1 MDPATAAVMV
11 LLSCSPGQASVCKPA
26 NWAPETRYAS
36 LEECRA
42 SLADRLAAA
51 PSGEIVGRCRLADQT
66 VTGSLPTGYTT
77 VVVTRGIGSSA
88 VSTSYIV
95 QHHE

>member
-1 MDPATAAVMV
+1 MQE
-11 LLSCSPGQASVCKPA
+11 LLRK
-26 NWAPETRYAS
+26 R
-36 LEECRA
+36 
-42 SLADRLAAA
+42 RLRFRQNVKRS
-51 PSGEIVGRCRLADQT
+51 SGEIVGRCRPVDQT